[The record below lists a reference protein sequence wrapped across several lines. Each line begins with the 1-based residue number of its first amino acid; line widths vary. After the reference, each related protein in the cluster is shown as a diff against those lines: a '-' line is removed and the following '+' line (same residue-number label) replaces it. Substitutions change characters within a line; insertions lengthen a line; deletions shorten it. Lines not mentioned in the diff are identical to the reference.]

1 MTALALRPPVSL
13 ARTELRRG
21 TGPWA
26 GAVIAAVVAFNLFV
40 QRYRLGDNWTDA
52 QQMLRH
58 FSVLAG
64 GAVALA
70 AGCWQGGRERRC
82 GTGELFASA
91 ARTPLAR
98 ALAACLPAV
107 LWPVCG
113 YLLPAVAALGAIWPY
128 AGFGQPSWSMVFQD
142 VVSFGALGALGF
154 AVGGALRWRMAAPLV
169 GLVGFVALGYTQN
182 ADGSVKWLTPAG
194 YGFGERPTWAFGLL
208 CAVWMAGL
216 AVCAMLAGHARR
228 RTVALVPLLAAAVA
242 AAFLCRG
249 GEDLWRP
256 VPAASA
262 QVCGSGT
269 PVVCVRAEHASALPA
284 VQAVVAR
291 IDARLDG
298 VPGAPVRYRES
309 AASESAPSREV
320 RFQLYGGLFRSR
332 LGDSDMLYRDLAY
345 FVAFRNCP
353 ARYTDRPGN
362 PAAEHAALSWLGVE
376 RPVTAAAE
384 TRAADR
390 LRAASAEQRRAW
402 LGRYL
407 RAVGSCDTGVVEA
420 P

>member
-1 MTALALRPPVSL
+1 MTVLALRPPVSL
-13 ARTELRRG
+13 ARTELRHG

-26 GAVIAAVVAFNLFV
+26 AAVIAAVVASNLFV

-58 FSVLAG
+58 FGVLIG
-64 GAVALA
+64 GPMALA
-70 AGCWQGGRERRC
+70 SGCWQGGRERRC

-113 YLLPAVAALGAIWPY
+113 YLLPAVVTLGAIWPY

-142 VVSFGALGALGF
+142 VVTFGALGALGF
-154 AVGGALRWRMAAPLV
+154 AVGGALRWRMAAPLL
-169 GLVGFVALGYTQN
+169 GLVGFVALGFTRT
-182 ADGSVKWLTPAG
+182 ADGSVKWLTPAA
-194 YGFGERPTWAFGLL
+194 YGFEERPVWAFGLL

-228 RTVALVPLLAAAVA
+228 RAVALVPLLAAVVA
-242 AAFLCRG
+242 ASLLCRG
-249 GEDLWRP
+249 GDDLWRH

-284 VQAVVAR
+284 VQGVVAR

-298 VPGAPVRYRES
+298 VPGAPVRYREGGS
-309 AASESAPSREV
+309 PETAPPREV
-320 RFQLYGGLFRSR
+320 RFELYGGLFRSR
-332 LGDSDMLYRDLAY
+332 LGDGEMLHRDLAY
-345 FVAFRNCP
+345 FVASRGCP
-353 ARYTDRPGN
+353 YRYTDRPGN
-362 PAAEHAALSWLGVE
+362 PAAENAALSWLGVE
-376 RPVTAAAE
+376 RPIAAE
-384 TRAADR
+384 AETQAAER
-390 LRAASAEQRRAW
+390 LRAMPAEQRRAW
-402 LGRYL
+402 LGRHL
-407 RAVGSCDTGVVEA
+407 RAVLSCDTGTVKA